1 MKNTTIIKNLKLV
14 HGLFILIIAI
24 FFIYENRRFYL
35 FTPGALG
42 KYIDVKW
49 VIITHIFC
57 GSVALLSGPLLLWE
71 YFRNRFLKIHR
82 LLGKIYVIAILISGL
97 GALYLTF
104 TTGLQVNLPYS
115 FALQIQ
121 IFAWLT
127 STGLAYWAVRKR
139 KMIQHKEW
147 IARSYIVT
155 LAFLAQV
162 MLFKIPFIVALGFAE
177 FFPTVV
183 WFSWSVPL
191 FLYQLDLSRQQK
203 K

>member
-1 MKNTTIIKNLKLV
+1 MKNTTITKNLKLI
-14 HGLFILIIAI
+14 HGAFILLIAI

-35 FTPGALG
+35 LTPEVLG

-49 VIITHIFC
+49 IIVSHIFF
-57 GSVALLSGPLLLWE
+57 GSLALLSGPFLLWE
-71 YFRNRFLKIHR
+71 YFRNRFLKTHR

-104 TTGLQVNLPYS
+104 TTGLEVNLPYS

-121 IFAWLT
+121 ILVWLI
-127 STGLAYWAVRKR
+127 STGFAYWTVRKR

-147 IARSYIVT
+147 MARSYIVT
-155 LAFLAQV
+155 LAFLAQA
-162 MLFKIPFIVALGFAE
+162 MLFKIPFITALGFAE

-191 FLYQLDLSRQQK
+191 FLYQFDLSRQQK

>member
-1 MKNTTIIKNLKLV
+1 MKYPAITKVLNLI
-14 HGLFILIIAI
+14 HGLFILLIAI
-24 FFIYENRRFYL
+24 YFIYENRHFYL
-35 FTPGALG
+35 FTPEALG

-49 VIITHIFC
+49 IIISHIFC
-57 GSVALLSGPLLLWE
+57 GSAALLSGPFLLSD
-71 YFRNRFLKIHR
+71 YFRNNFLKQHR
-82 LLGKIYVIAILISGL
+82 LLGKIYVIAILISGF

-104 TTGLQVNLPYS
+104 TTGLEVNLPYS

-127 STGLAYWAVRKR
+127 STGFAYRAVRKR

-147 IARSYIVT
+147 MVRSYIVT
-155 LAFLAQV
+155 LAFLAQA
-162 MLFKIPFIVALGFAE
+162 MLFKIPIIAAQGFAE

-191 FLYQLDLSRQQK
+191 FFYQINLSYQQK

>member
-35 FTPGALG
+35 FTPEALG

-49 VIITHIFC
+49 VIISHIFC

-82 LLGKIYVIAILISGL
+82 LLGKMYVIAILISGL

-147 IARSYIVT
+147 MARSYIVT

>member
-1 MKNTTIIKNLKLV
+1 MKNTTITKNLKLI
-14 HGLFILIIAI
+14 HGAFILLISI

-35 FTPGALG
+35 LTPEALG

-49 VIITHIFC
+49 VIVSHIFF
-57 GSVALLSGPLLLWE
+57 GSLALLSGPFLLWE
-71 YFRNRFLKIHR
+71 YFRNRFLKTHR

-104 TTGLQVNLPYS
+104 TTGLEVNLPYS
-115 FALQIQ
+115 FALQVQ
-121 IFAWLT
+121 ILVWLI
-127 STGLAYWAVRKR
+127 STGFAYWAVRKR

-147 IARSYIVT
+147 MARSYIVT
-155 LAFLAQV
+155 LAFLAQA
-162 MLFKIPFIVALGFAE
+162 MLFKMPFITALGFTE

-191 FLYQLDLSRQQK
+191 FLYQFDLSRQQK

>member
-1 MKNTTIIKNLKLV
+1 MKNATIIKNLKLV

-35 FTPGALG
+35 FTTEALG

-49 VIITHIFC
+49 VIISHIFC

-71 YFRNRFLKIHR
+71 YFRNHFLKIHR

-104 TTGLQVNLPYS
+104 TTGLQVNLTYS

-147 IARSYIVT
+147 MARSYIVT

-162 MLFKIPFIVALGFAE
+162 MLFKIPFIFALGFAE

>member
-35 FTPGALG
+35 FTPEALG

-49 VIITHIFC
+49 VIISHIFC

-82 LLGKIYVIAILISGL
+82 LLGKMYVIAILISGL

-104 TTGLQVNLPYS
+104 TTGLQVNLTYS

-147 IARSYIVT
+147 MARSYIIT

-162 MLFKIPFIVALGFAE
+162 MLFKIPFIAALGFAE